1 MQRGRFLVN
10 MVEVRDK
17 ENIVPPINFNQRAT
31 IQDDIKMSSSDEISS
46 RETQASLS
54 TVDTPI
60 PSTSKQQDPIS
71 PNYYIS
77 PIRSDESD
85 IDDSDEDPNFQ
96 MFKKREMPP
105 KVVPSSSSIS
115 SSSTTTTSSSSS
127 SSSSSANTEDDSE
140 QVGPENAM
148 VSETSIEI
156 EKRGKKRLRKAAT
169 WKSKIVKQLR
179 NSGKA
184 YQSLSKSK
192 KLVPERKVGPPC
204 GNKCR
209 LKCKDIVDEMT
220 RQKVFDAYW
229 GLGNLERQREFIVRH
244 SQQIKPKYRYS
255 STQNFRALNTAFY
268 FEINGSKTRVCKP
281 FFKSTLDL
289 SYKAIKTALSK
300 KTESGVI
307 ECDLRGKHN
316 HHPTIDP
323 QIRQSVKDFIN
334 SIPRIESHYLRAQ
347 TTREFIASDKSLA
360 DIYRDY
366 KNRREG
372 DGLPAAT
379 SSTFNRI
386 FNTEFNISFFV
397 PKKDQCDLCER
408 YKNSNEEGKHK
419 LIQEYEEHLKEKVLA
434 RTEKEND
441 KNRTDGTIVAV
452 YDLQAVLQ
460 IPKGQIS
467 LFFYKSRINCL
478 NFTISDLR
486 AKDVA
491 CYFWD
496 ETEGKRGAVEI
507 GSCILDFIKSQI
519 DQNPNKEIDVI
530 FYSDNC
536 GGQQKN
542 KFLLSAYAYAV
553 NKMSVKSITHK
564 FLIRGHSQN
573 EGDNVH
579 SVIEKQ
585 IKRYLQSSPIYIPEQ
600 YKTLITTAKKT
611 GKPYKVVE
619 MTYDQFI
626 DVKALQESWGTNFN
640 VDHEKKTN

>member
-1 MQRGRFLVN
+1 MKRGQFLVN
-10 MVEVRDK
+10 MVKERDK
-17 ENIVPPINFNQRAT
+17 ENITPPIIFTQHARKE
-31 IQDDIKMSSSDEISS
+31 DDFKMSSSDVVSS
-46 RETQASLS
+46 KETLAALS
-54 TVDTPI
+54 VVDDTFI
-60 PSTSKQQDPIS
+60 PSTSKQQ
-71 PNYYIS
+71 
-77 PIRSDESD
+77 
-85 IDDSDEDPNFQ
+85 
-96 MFKKREMPP
+96 K
-105 KVVPSSSSIS
+105 
-115 SSSTTTTSSSSS
+115 
-127 SSSSSANTEDDSE
+127 
-140 QVGPENAM
+140 
-148 VSETSIEI
+148 
-156 EKRGKKRLRKAAT
+156 
-169 WKSKIVKQLR
+169 
-179 NSGKA
+179 
-184 YQSLSKSK
+184 
-192 KLVPERKVGPPC
+192 
-204 GNKCR
+204 
-209 LKCKDIVDEMT
+209 
-220 RQKVFDAYW
+220 
-229 GLGNLERQREFIVRH
+229 
-244 SQQIKPKYRYS
+244 
-255 STQNFRALNTAFY
+255 ALNTAFY
-268 FEINGSKTRVCKP
+268 FEVNESKIRVCKP

-289 SYKAIKTALSK
+289 SNKAIKTALSK

-307 ECDLRGKHN
+307 QADFRGRHD

-323 QIRQSVKDFIN
+323 QIKQSVKDFIN

-347 TTREFIASDKSLA
+347 TTREFISSDKSLA

-366 KNRREG
+366 KRLRER
-372 DGLPAAT
+372 DELPVAT

-386 FNTEFNISFFV
+386 FNTEFNISFFL

-408 YKNSNEEGKHK
+408 FKNSDEKEKRK
-419 LIQEYEEHLKEKVLA
+419 LIQEYEEHLKEKTLA

-441 KNRTDGTIVAV
+441 KNRKDGTVVAV

-486 AKDVA
+486 AKDVI

-507 GSCILDFIKSQI
+507 GSCILEYIKSQV
-519 DQNPNKEIDVI
+519 DQNPNKEIDII

-553 NKMSVKSITHK
+553 NKLTVKSITHK

-585 IKRYLQSSPIYIPEQ
+585 IKRYLQSGPIYIPEQ
-600 YKTLITTAKKT
+600 YKTLIVTAKKT

-619 MTYDQFI
+619 MTHSKFYDI
-626 DVKALQESWGTNFN
+626 KALQESWGSNFN
-640 VDHEKKTN
+640 IDEEKNQIKWHDIKVLRVEKEHPEAFFYKTSFTEETYRKACVRKRVLRRRGTGLAIDQSLFSIGLTQAYNEKIALSDAKKKDIQELIDKNVIPKSYYDIYYK